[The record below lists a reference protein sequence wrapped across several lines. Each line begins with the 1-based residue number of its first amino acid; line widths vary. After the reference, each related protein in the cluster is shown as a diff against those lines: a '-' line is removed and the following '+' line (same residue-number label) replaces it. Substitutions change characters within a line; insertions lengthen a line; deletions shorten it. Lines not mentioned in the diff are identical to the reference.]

1 MCGIIGYVGN
11 KSASAAL
18 MVGLVKLEY
27 RGYDSAGI
35 AVVNNGEML
44 SRKRQGKLRVLENS
58 LREKPIDG
66 HLGIG
71 HTRWATHGGPSEAN
85 AHPHLDCNGNIAIV
99 HNGIIENYRELRKDL
114 EARGHRFLS
123 ETDSEVLAHLLEDR
137 YGKNLIETTR
147 HVVAE
152 LEGSFAFV
160 ATTTADPGTLVAARQ
175 DSPLIIGVG
184 DGEHFIA
191 SDVPAVLS
199 ATKRIIVLDD
209 QEIAAVTADSAK
221 VLDFAGN
228 VHQKAVARIEWDG
241 SEAEKGTHD
250 HFMLKEIHEQ
260 PTVLRSFLDQHVA
273 PDGKAIVLKDFGLS
287 DEDLREVNHIIIEA
301 CGTSWHAGL
310 VGRLLL
316 ERLARV
322 SVDTE
327 IASEFRYRFHDS
339 YRERDRSAIKSDV
352 LKRDALVIAISQ
364 SGETADTL
372 AGVREARS
380 FGLKVLSIVNVS
392 SSTLARESDA
402 VINLNAGPEIGVAS
416 TKAYTSQL
424 MALYLFAL
432 HLGRIRGFVDEERTV
447 RRIDRLREIPDEMAA
462 RLADDANLRCIASKF
477 CKSDNFLFIGRGFDY
492 PSAIE
497 GALKLKEVSYIHAEG
512 YPAGELKHGP
522 IALVDSK
529 MPVVAIATN
538 DGVYEKMLSNVQ
550 EVKARNGLVIAVA
563 GQGNELMSEYADHV
577 ITVPDVTDS
586 MTPLVVAPP
595 LQLLAAHIALLRG
608 CDLDQP
614 RNLAKSVTV
623 E

>member
-1 MCGIIGYVGN
+1 MCGIVGYVGN

-18 MVGLVKLEY
+18 MVGLVRLEY

-44 SRKRQGKLRVLENS
+44 SRKHQGKLRVLEHS
-58 LREKPIDG
+58 LRENPIDG

-85 AHPHLDCNGNIAIV
+85 AHPHLDCDGNIAIV
-99 HNGIIENYRELRKDL
+99 HNGIIENYRELRKAL

-137 YGKNLIETTR
+137 YDGNLIETTR
-147 HVVAE
+147 RVVAE
-152 LEGSFAFV
+152 LKGSFAFV
-160 ATTTADPGTLVAARQ
+160 ATSTAESGTLVAARQ

-221 VLDFAGN
+221 VSDFAGN

-241 SEAEKGTHD
+241 NESEKGTHD

-260 PTVLRSFLDQHVA
+260 PTVLRNFLDQHVA

-287 DEDLREVNHIIIEA
+287 DGDLLGVNHIIIEA

-339 YRERDRSAIKSDV
+339 YRERDRNAIKSDV

-462 RLADDANLRCIASKF
+462 RLADDANLRCIASEF

-492 PSAIE
+492 PGALE

-538 DGVYEKMLSNVQ
+538 DAVYEKMLSNVQ
-550 EVKARNGLVIAVA
+550 EIKARNGLVIAVA
-563 GQGNELMSEYADHV
+563 GQGKELISEYADHV